1 VRRRAESPPYTGPSS
16 PTNKGPKAGGR
27 GPGAGGRGPGAGGLG
42 PGAGGRGPGAW
53 GLARGER
60 EPYNRAGPGEKLL
73 KSYNGKIAREK
84 IKERGKGKME
94 SQVKNIQNRED
105 LSFFVDSQD
114 ADFIKEHIGEKAEEF
129 DGFFAKSEDGDFTEV
144 WGMYNIV
151 PWLEKSIFRIV

>member
-1 VRRRAESPPYTGPSS
+1 MAR
-16 PTNKGPKAGGR
+16 GPKESRPCLAFR
-27 GPGAGGRGPGAGGLG
+27 IYTRPLQLRPGAGGLDLR
-42 PGAGGRGPGAW
+42 PGAG

>member
-1 VRRRAESPPYTGPSS
+1 MAR
-16 PTNKGPKAGGR
+16 GPKESRPCLAFR
-27 GPGAGGRGPGAGGLG
+27 IYTRPPQLRPGAGGLDLR
-42 PGAGGRGPGAW
+42 PGAGGLDLRPGAG